1 MNNINIVTK
10 TDCAYNKEIILQF
23 ISSLDVTK
31 YEYTIA
37 HNPIIPHILN
47 KVFGYNPKF
56 VYYYNNDNCDELI
69 GYMPGV
75 IFNYKF
81 ISMPHFSYGG
91 IATRNQDLLFNSS
104 QINESKYEIRSFQKY
119 SDYRYEDKVTSYLN
133 LTIGKE
139 EYFSSLKYNIRRQI
153 RIASENNIIIKRG
166 NKELLNDFLEV
177 YEKNMTRLG
186 SPSQP
191 KIFFETVLNEWE
203 NGEAVIFCAY
213 LGNKPISVC
222 FMLSFGDIIENCWA
236 GSLFEYNKLYVPYL
250 IYSEMIKY
258 SFSKGYKIFSFGR
271 STKDSGSLAF
281 KKHWKPQVIQL
292 YFNFD
297 SPLKQGIK
305 EKKYLI
311 NIYKK
316 GTNRKINSLIGKY
329 ITKYVY

>member
-1 MNNINIVTK
+1 MYI
-10 TDCAYNKEIILQF
+10 KEDVKLEEILEYF
-23 ISSLDVTK
+23 KSLDVTK
-31 YEYTIA
+31 NEYSIA
-37 HNPIIPHILN
+37 HNPIIPQILN
-47 KVFGYNPKF
+47 KIFGYKPKYLC
-56 VYYYNNDNCDELI
+56 YYSDNSDLI

-75 IFNYKF
+75 ILKNKF

-91 IATRNQDLLFNSS
+91 IATNSPNLLFNHS
-104 QINESKYEIRSFQKY
+104 QIKESKFEIRSFQKY

-213 LGNKPISVC
+213 LGNKPISVS

-292 YFNFD
+292 YFNFNC
-297 SPLKQGIK
+297 PVKQSIK
-305 EKKYLI
+305 EKKFLI
-311 NIYKK
+311 DIYKK
-316 GTNRKINSLIGKY
+316 VTNRKINSLIGKY

>member
-1 MNNINIVTK
+1 MNNTNIVTK
-10 TDCAYNKEIILQF
+10 TDCTYNKEIISQF

-56 VYYYNNDNCDELI
+56 IYYYNNDNCDKLI

-91 IATRNQDLLFNSS
+91 IATKNQDLLFNPT
-104 QINESKYEIRSFQKY
+104 QINESKFEIRSFQKY
-119 SDYRYEDKVTSYLN
+119 SDYRYENKVTSYLDITRDEKD
-133 LTIGKE
+133 L
-139 EYFSSLKYNIRRQI
+139 FSSLKYNVRRQI
-153 RIASENNIIIKRG
+153 RISEENGIIIKRG
-166 NKELLNDFLEV
+166 SFELLDDFFKV
-177 YEKNMTRLG
+177 YNKNMTRLG
-186 SPSQP
+186 SPTPP
-191 KIFFETVLNEWE
+191 KILFKTILEEWD
-203 NGEAVIFCAY
+203 NGEAIIFCAY
-213 LGNKPISVC
+213 YKNKPISVS
-222 FMLSFGDIIENCWA
+222 FMLSFGEIIENCWA
-236 GSLFEYNKLYVPYL
+236 GSLFEYNKLFVPYL

-258 SFSKGYKIFSFGR
+258 SISKGYKIFSFGR

-281 KKHWKPQVIQL
+281 KKHWKPNVIQL
-292 YFNFD
+292 YFNSD
-297 SPLKQGIK
+297 LPIKQSIK
-305 EKKYLI
+305 EKQILI

-316 GTNRKINSLIGKY
+316 LTNQKINSILGKC